1 MKYEGKT
8 WTYGDNIDTDVIIP
22 ARYLNSF
29 DPKELAS
36 HCMVDIDE
44 SFAKVKAGDIMV
56 GGWNFGCGSSRE
68 HAPIAIKA
76 SGVPVIIAASFARI
90 FYRNAINV
98 GLPVLEI
105 GNDVKKIRKGDI
117 LSVDISTGTIAD
129 KTTGDTFKAPP
140 LPDFIQ
146 GIASAGGLIA
156 YVKEHAQ

>member
-1 MKYEGKT
+1 M
-8 WTYGDNIDTDVIIP
+8 
-22 ARYLNSF
+22 
-29 DPKELAS
+29 
-36 HCMVDIDE
+36 
-44 SFAKVKAGDIMV
+44 
-56 GGWNFGCGSSRE
+56 
-68 HAPIAIKA
+68 
-76 SGVPVIIAASFARI
+76 PVIIAASFARI

-140 LPDFIQ
+140 LPDSSKHCL
-146 GIASAGGLIA
+146 GRWLIA